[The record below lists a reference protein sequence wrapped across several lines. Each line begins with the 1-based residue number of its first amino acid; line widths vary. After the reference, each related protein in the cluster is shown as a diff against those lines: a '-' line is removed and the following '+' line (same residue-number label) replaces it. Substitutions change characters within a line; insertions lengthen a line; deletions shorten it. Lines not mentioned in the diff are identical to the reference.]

1 MQAGREGEMTP
12 PPEGCREP
20 SAVEPTLGHRLCPPT
35 SRRTRLGLPASL
47 CPGPNLLGKL
57 RLREQGLPVPKAS
70 SQPEG
75 LASVQEGCS
84 PNPDFPPEQ
93 LVSRGEGRI
102 QGWPSWL
109 LRWVT
114 LGTVFGAAWLW
125 PWEGK
130 TKHGCVVSLKAFY

>member
-1 MQAGREGEMTP
+1 MQAGREGEMNP
-12 PPEGCREP
+12 GEGCREP

-84 PNPDFPPEQ
+84 PNPDFPPER

-102 QGWPSWL
+102 HVLAQLVAQVGDARDCFWRSL
-109 LRWVT
+109 AVAVGGEDKTWVC
-114 LGTVFGAAWLW
+114 GF
-125 PWEGK
+125 P
-130 TKHGCVVSLKAFY
+130 